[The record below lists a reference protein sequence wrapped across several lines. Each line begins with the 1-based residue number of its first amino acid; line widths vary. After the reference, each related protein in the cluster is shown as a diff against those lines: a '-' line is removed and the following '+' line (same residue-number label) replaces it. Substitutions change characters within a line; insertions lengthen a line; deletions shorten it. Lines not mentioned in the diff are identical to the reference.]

1 MNDNMENPKF
11 SSLSKDIS
19 KVNIIISIWRINLTF
34 KNDIYLI
41 SIKKSVVLRWEKE
54 SSVACCRLYESA
66 FLSQGNTICMFF
78 YIFIS
83 FYLMFLL
90 FLSLPSM
97 LENVIPLITQFVLL
111 SLRTEDCNRTP
122 RYTLIDAWFLF
133 LTRLCKMCCAQIWIT
148 KWGSYLLFIFTSF
161 SIWYLWG

>member
-19 KVNIIISIWRINLTF
+19 KVNIIISIWRKNLSY

-90 FLSLPSM
+90 FLSS
-97 LENVIPLITQFVLL
+97 LIKPRLAFISYTFINYQRFASWHKKIDLMEEMFLQGCEYVVL
-111 SLRTEDCNRTP
+111 
-122 RYTLIDAWFLF
+122 
-133 LTRLCKMCCAQIWIT
+133 
-148 KWGSYLLFIFTSF
+148 
-161 SIWYLWG
+161 